1 MKKFILILFLIIA
14 QVTLANEIKVVT
26 TTTVIY
32 DLVKNVGGDK
42 VEVDYLSR
50 GDQDVHF
57 LEVMPSYMI
66 KLRNADIFFE
76 IGLQL
81 EMWAPQLIDGSR
93 NSNLNI
99 VYLSDKISPLEV
111 PTTKVDASQGDVH
124 PYGNPHYWLDPD
136 NAKIMLNEIYNA
148 LSSQSPENEPYFK
161 KNLDSYIT
169 ELDKKIIEW
178 DNKMSKLKQREII
191 FFHSAWI
198 YFADRFGLQI
208 AGYVEPKPGIP
219 PTPSHNADLIKI
231 IQNQKIKLIVMD
243 VFYSDNAPKQIA
255 GVTSVKVLKIPTQVF
270 GLENIKSYVEL
281 IDNIVNQ
288 ITNNG

>member
-1 MKKFILILFLIIA
+1 MKKSILILFLLSIQALSADAI
-14 QVTLANEIKVVT
+14 NVVT

-32 DLVKNVGGDK
+32 DLVRNIGGDK

-50 GDQDVHF
+50 GDQDIHF
-57 LEVMPSYMI
+57 LEILPSYMI

-93 NSNLNI
+93 NSNLNV
-99 VYLSDKISPLEV
+99 VYLSDGISPLEV
-111 PTTKVDASQGDVH
+111 PTKKVDASQGDVH

-136 NAKIMLNEIYNA
+136 NAKIMVNEIYDA
-148 LSSQSPENEPYFK
+148 LTSQSSEDEPYFK
-161 KNLDSYIT
+161 KNLDNYLT

-178 DNKMSKLKQREII
+178 NNKMSQLKQKEVI
-191 FFHSAWI
+191 FFHSSWI
-198 YFADRFGLQI
+198 YFANRFGLQI

-231 IQNQKIKLIVMD
+231 IQNKKIKLIVMD

-255 GVTSVKVLKIPTQVF
+255 SVTAVKVLKIPTQVF
-270 GLENIKSYVEL
+270 GLENIKSYIEL

-288 ITNNG
+288 ITSNG

>member
-1 MKKFILILFLIIA
+1 VKKLILILFLIIA

-161 KNLDSYIT
+161 NNLDSYIT

-255 GVTSVKVLKIPTQVF
+255 GVIPVKVLKIPTQVF